1 MDFLQMTALMVIEHE
16 GNAYRDEQ
24 QGSQRTRRIA
34 GEQLG

>member
-16 GNAYRDEQ
+16 SNANSDEQ
-24 QGSQRTRRIA
+24 QGTQRTRWIA